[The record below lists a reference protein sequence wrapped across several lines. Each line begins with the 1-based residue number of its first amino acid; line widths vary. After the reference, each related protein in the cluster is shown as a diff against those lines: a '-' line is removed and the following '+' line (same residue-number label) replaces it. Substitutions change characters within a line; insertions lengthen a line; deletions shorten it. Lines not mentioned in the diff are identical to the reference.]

1 MNGARAGWRRGVAAA
16 TAGLA
21 VGVAGAAGVA
31 LLLYRDRGML
41 VPAGFLT
48 GLALLCIGAGVWAG
62 AGATSAGRRGL
73 TAIVGFTAAAVIAY
87 FWTTVTALQT
97 TTLGPPLAVV
107 LLLAEPMF
115 AGGALLASLGGRNTP
130 MSGLLAGGLGV
141 MLATAV
147 LIPHLPAVSVYLI
160 AAVAVAVGMLATGG
174 TRSERMRGQRVII
187 TGVGGRG
194 QVGYALAEA
203 FLAEGARLV
212 ITGHSTEVGAHAR
225 ELSAKGVV
233 TSVVADLTQPA
244 DADRVVAMARER
256 LGGLDALV
264 NAVGGLRVIR
274 PLAETSVE
282 EWDDEIDR
290 NARTTFVMCTAA
302 LPLLRQSRGA
312 IVNFAA
318 PAGLEAGANVG
329 AYSAGKAGVIA
340 VTQALAKEEKATGV
354 RVNAVAP
361 GMVDTEQNRGEVEDP
376 SAVDWVTREQIAA
389 LVVFLAG
396 PASGGVTGEVVRAM
410 GGVRF
415 AVDGRRSVIA
425 VGRRSS

>member
-1 MNGARAGWRRGVAAA
+1 MKEARADWRRGVSAA

-62 AGATSAGRRGL
+62 GGTTSVGRRGL
-73 TAIVGFTAAAVIAY
+73 TAIVGFTAAAVIAF
-87 FWTTVTALQT
+87 FWTTVTTLQT

-130 MSGLLAGGLGV
+130 LSGLLAGGLGV
-141 MLATAV
+141 VLATVV

-160 AAVAVAVGMLATGG
+160 AAGAVAVGMLTTGG
-174 TRSERMRGQRVII
+174 TRSERMSGQRVII

-212 ITGHSTEVGAHAR
+212 ITGRSTEVETRAR

-233 TSVVADLTQPA
+233 IGVVADLMQPA
-244 DADRVVAMARER
+244 DAERVAAMARER

-312 IVNFAA
+312 IVNFAS

-340 VTQALAKEEKATGV
+340 VTQAMAKEEKANGV

-376 SAVDWVTREQIAA
+376 SSVDWVTREQIAA

-396 PASGGVTGEVVRAM
+396 PASGGVTGEVVKAV
-410 GGVRF
+410 GGVAGAESEPMTDDR
-415 AVDGRRSVIA
+415 
-425 VGRRSS
+425 